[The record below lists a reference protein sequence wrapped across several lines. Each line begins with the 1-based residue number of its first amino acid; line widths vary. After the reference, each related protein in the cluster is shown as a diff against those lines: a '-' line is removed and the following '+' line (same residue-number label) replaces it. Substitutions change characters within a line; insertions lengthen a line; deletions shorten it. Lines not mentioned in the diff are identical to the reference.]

1 MKIILLIIAIMAF
14 SANLPAPLFPI
25 YQSHFNFNNFDI
37 TALFAIYTACM
48 LPSLLISTSFVKR
61 NGTKNVVRAGII
73 LALISSLIFIFTV
86 SPWMLYLA
94 RAVEG
99 AALGLFMGTSNG
111 LLLKHSSNA
120 HKALA
125 LSSMATLLGFGF
137 GPMSCGLIGEYSK
150 FKPYTL
156 PYIVLFLLLLLALIL
171 LFKIPNINEN
181 KDKKAPITFHLGIP
195 KNSKTIFLSFVC
207 PAVFVMLALN
217 GVVISLVP
225 TYVHSILKSSNL
237 SYSGILLFIF
247 LGGGAVSQIIK
258 SPKARTTRV
267 QLGLLLLLIGTWLMV
282 LAGFFISMTLLF
294 IGMIILAIGNGLTFQ
309 GTIQLAGSLASKD
322 ESAAV
327 ISTYYVAGYTG
338 MAIPTIGIGILSTIL
353 GLMSAL
359 IIFGIIITV
368 IGIIL
373 IIIPKFQKKYQVNI

>member
-14 SANLPAPLFPI
+14 STNLPAPLFPI

-61 NGTKNVVRAGII
+61 NGTKNVVRGGII

-94 RAVEG
+94 RAIEG

-111 LLLKHSSNA
+111 LLLKHSSNS

-137 GPMSCGLIGEYSK
+137 GPMFCCLIGEYSK

-156 PYIVLFLLLLLALIL
+156 PYIVLLLLLLLALIL

-225 TYVHSILKSSNL
+225 TYVHSILKSTNL

-258 SPKARTTRV
+258 SPKAQTTRV
-267 QLGLLLLLIGTWLMV
+267 QLGLLLLLIGTWFMV
-282 LAGFFISMTLLF
+282 LAGFLISMTLLF

-338 MAIPTIGIGILSTIL
+338 MAIPTIGIGLLSTIL

-359 IIFGIIITV
+359 IIFGIIITI

-373 IIIPKFQKKYQVNI
+373 IIIPKFQKKYQLNI

>member
-14 SANLPAPLFPI
+14 STNLPAPLFPI

-61 NGTKNVVRAGII
+61 NGTKNVVRGGII

-94 RAVEG
+94 RAIEG

-111 LLLKHSSNA
+111 LLLKHSSNS

-137 GPMSCGLIGEYSK
+137 GPMFCGLIGEYSK

-156 PYIVLFLLLLLALIL
+156 PYIVLLLLLLLALIL

-225 TYVHSILKSSNL
+225 TYVHSILKSTNL

-267 QLGLLLLLIGTWLMV
+267 QLGLLLLLIGTWFMV
-282 LAGFFISMTLLF
+282 LAGFLISMTLLF

-338 MAIPTIGIGILSTIL
+338 MAIPTIGIGLLSTIL

-359 IIFGIIITV
+359 IIFGIIITI

-373 IIIPKFQKKYQVNI
+373 IIIPKFQKKYQLNI